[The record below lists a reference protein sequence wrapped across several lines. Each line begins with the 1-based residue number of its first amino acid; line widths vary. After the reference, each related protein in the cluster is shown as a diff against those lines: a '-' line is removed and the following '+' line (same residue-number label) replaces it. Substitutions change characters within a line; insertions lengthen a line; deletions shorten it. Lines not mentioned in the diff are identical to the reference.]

1 MLSQSSKYKGCLRG
15 EVCRPVKTFFVISFF
30 HTKPHIG
37 SGDFMDIN
45 KNNNNIVPCVMLF
58 HNFSF
63 RLNRYTR
70 YKKGISLLRNV
81 LNEQKIFDRLQQK
94 SCDKLQALHFPVP
107 AGWRHGVAKSN
118 LVSIEMKGRSLFY
131 LCSMDINRVMDCSQ
145 AVKVWLGCVKNNCK
159 TQTFLNH
166 HCQMTNVFPSA
177 QSGQIG
183 KKNELYLFLFAYI

>member
-81 LNEQKIFDRLQQK
+81 LNEQNIFDRLQQK
-94 SCDKLQALHFPVP
+94 SYDKLQALHFPVP

-118 LVSIEMKGRSLFY
+118 LVSILNEREKSILFMFDGHKQSDGLLSSCQSLA
-131 LCSMDINRVMDCSQ
+131 RVR
-145 AVKVWLGCVKNNCK
+145 
-159 TQTFLNH
+159 
-166 HCQMTNVFPSA
+166 
-177 QSGQIG
+177 
-183 KKNELYLFLFAYI
+183 